1 MPPCLALR
9 KRVKP
14 VFTLLHIWVSEIII
28 LECPFES
35 KRSSHSPPST
45 EKAVKH
51 YNPLPILLMDLQPE
65 QKKFKAFFRSR
76 RILQQYHQQETI
88 EKESQTNYTFDVI
101 GDLLCLSKSLYWM
114 WHIFFLISRANNTMH
129 TSSFTLYFFN

>member
-114 WHIFFLISRANNTMH
+114 WHIFFFNFSSQQHNAYILFHLI
-129 TSSFTLYFFN
+129 FF